1 MVKNRPSHRH
11 WSLQFVMITHL
22 AQDTPP
28 NIQELPQQGVLDSEL
43 NGGSTTIPAKSR
55 TRPIQFFN
63 LRRFGAGILDDIRAR
78 APWYLSDWTDA
89 WNYRVVP
96 ATALTFF
103 SKWVSMFSPKYL
115 LSEVG
120 MCLSVLPGIAFSL
133 DLIETTEQYGVMEVL
148 LASFMAAF
156 IFSVFGAQPLTIVG
170 VTGIFEF
177 KKL

>member
-1 MVKNRPSHRH
+1 
-11 WSLQFVMITHL
+11 
-22 AQDTPP
+22 
-28 NIQELPQQGVLDSEL
+28 
-43 NGGSTTIPAKSR
+43 
-55 TRPIQFFN
+55 
-63 LRRFGAGILDDIRAR
+63 
-78 APWYLSDWTDA
+78 
-89 WNYRVVP
+89 
-96 ATALTFF
+96 
-103 SKWVSMFSPKYL
+103 MFPPKYI